1 MRTEAKIRRRV
12 GAYESRPFKSCLSNS
27 FCGPEELFSHSVSR
41 ARMAETI
48 AAKANAMHAII
59 ADAPVNTDSTLC
71 ITVTTAVPQYTI
83 GSLAA

>member
-12 GAYESRPFKSCLSNS
+12 GAYESRPFKSCLSNA
-27 FCGPEELFSHSVSR
+27 FYGPEELFSHSVSM

-59 ADAPVNTDSTLC
+59 ADAPVNTDFSC
-71 ITVTTAVPQYTI
+71 IIKLDKEETNVQTDE
-83 GSLAA
+83 